1 MSSDPVMNVVLVTPE
16 IPHNT
21 GNLIRL
27 CANAGA
33 RLHLVQPLGFQLDN
47 PRLSRAALDYSD
59 ISDVTVHES
68 VEAYL
73 ATVSIDTVY
82 AATTGATTLYTA
94 PKYRAGDTIMLGPE
108 SVGLSQDVID
118 KVTPENRIRIPM
130 MPANRSI
137 NLSNAAAIIMYEMW
151 RQFQF
156 SHEMCLTLTV
166 INPQER

>member
-33 RLHLVQPLGFQLDN
+33 RLHLVEPLGFQLNN
-47 PRLSRAALDYSD
+47 PRLRRAALDYSD
-59 ISDVTVHES
+59 ISDVTIHQS

-73 ATVSIDTVY
+73 ETVSIDTVY

-94 PKYRAGDTIMLGPE
+94 PKYLVGDTIIFGSE

-118 KVTPENRIRIPM
+118 KVAPENRIRIPM

-156 SHEMCLTLTV
+156 SGSSVVFSDNCKDYFS
-166 INPQER
+166 